1 MNKLEN
7 TYSESMLKL
16 EEADNLQKRML
27 DTYQRL
33 EQFKYAGTILSWQQI
48 QQKFE
53 ILQTIEDLRQERDKK
68 LNEALSKALDIFSD
82 EIDLN
87 LDNYSATNNVL
98 SSITSFIISNNI
110 QFRYSVEVWS
120 KILKVIEKLRL
131 KNNIDCA
138 KAILDAISSKQQI

>member
-87 LDNYSATNNVL
+87 LDNYSATNNVF
-98 SSITSFIISNNI
+98 SSITSFIVSNNI
-110 QFRYSVEVWS
+110 QFRYSVEVCS

-131 KNNIDCA
+131 KNNIDRA

>member
-48 QQKFE
+48 QQIFD
-53 ILQTIEDLRQERDKK
+53 ILQTI
-68 LNEALSKALDIFSD
+68 
-82 EIDLN
+82 
-87 LDNYSATNNVL
+87 
-98 SSITSFIISNNI
+98 
-110 QFRYSVEVWS
+110 
-120 KILKVIEKLRL
+120 
-131 KNNIDCA
+131 
-138 KAILDAISSKQQI
+138 

>member
-16 EEADNLQKRML
+16 EEAENLQKRML

-87 LDNYSATNNVL
+87 LDNYSATNNVF
-98 SSITSFIISNNI
+98 SSITSFIVSNNI

-120 KILKVIEKLRL
+120 KILKVMKKLRL
-131 KNNIDCA
+131 KNNIDRA

>member
-87 LDNYSATNNVL
+87 LDNYSATNNVF
-98 SSITSFIISNNI
+98 SSITSFIVSNNI

-131 KNNIDCA
+131 NNNIDRA
-138 KAILDAISSKQQI
+138 KAILDAISFKQQI

>member
-87 LDNYSATNNVL
+87 LDNYSATNNVF
-98 SSITSFIISNNI
+98 SSITSFIVSNNI
-110 QFRYSVEVWS
+110 QFRYSVEAWS

-131 KNNIDCA
+131 KNNIDRA

>member
-87 LDNYSATNNVL
+87 LDNYSATNNVF
-98 SSITSFIISNNI
+98 SSITSFIVSNNI

-131 KNNIDCA
+131 KNNIDRA
-138 KAILDAISSKQQI
+138 KAILDAISFKQQI

>member
-87 LDNYSATNNVL
+87 LDNYSATNNVF
-98 SSITSFIISNNI
+98 SSITSFIVSNNI
-110 QFRYSVEVWS
+110 QFRYSVEIWS
-120 KILKVIEKLRL
+120 KILKVMKKLRL
-131 KNNIDCA
+131 KNNIDRA

>member
-48 QQKFE
+48 PHKFE

-87 LDNYSATNNVL
+87 LDNYSATNNVF
-98 SSITSFIISNNI
+98 SSITSFIVSNNI

-131 KNNIDCA
+131 KNNIDRA
-138 KAILDAISSKQQI
+138 KAILDAISSR

>member
-87 LDNYSATNNVL
+87 LDNYSATNNVF
-98 SSITSFIISNNI
+98 SSITSFIVSNNI

-131 KNNIDCA
+131 KNNIDRA
-138 KAILDAISSKQQI
+138 KAILNAISFKQQI

>member
-87 LDNYSATNNVL
+87 LDNYSATNNVF
-98 SSITSFIISNNI
+98 SSITSFIVSNNI

-131 KNNIDCA
+131 KNNIDRA

>member
-87 LDNYSATNNVL
+87 LDNYSATNNVF

-131 KNNIDCA
+131 KNNIDRA

>member
-87 LDNYSATNNVL
+87 LDNYSATNNVF
-98 SSITSFIISNNI
+98 SSITSFIVSNNI

-120 KILKVIEKLRL
+120 KILNVIEKLRL
-131 KNNIDCA
+131 KNNIDRA

>member
-87 LDNYSATNNVL
+87 LDNYSATNNV
-98 SSITSFIISNNI
+98 F
-110 QFRYSVEVWS
+110 
-120 KILKVIEKLRL
+120 
-131 KNNIDCA
+131 
-138 KAILDAISSKQQI
+138 

>member
-53 ILQTIEDLRQERDKK
+53 ILQTIEDLRQEREKK

-87 LDNYSATNNVL
+87 LDNYSATNNVF
-98 SSITSFIISNNI
+98 SSITSFIVSNNI

-131 KNNIDCA
+131 KNNIDRA

>member
-48 QQKFE
+48 QQRFE

-87 LDNYSATNNVL
+87 LDNYSATNNVF
-98 SSITSFIISNNI
+98 SSITSFIVSNNI
-110 QFRYSVEVWS
+110 QFRYSVEAWS

-131 KNNIDCA
+131 KNNIDRA

>member
-48 QQKFE
+48 QHKFE

-87 LDNYSATNNVL
+87 LDNYSATNNMF
-98 SSITSFIISNNI
+98 SSITSFIVSNNI

-120 KILKVIEKLRL
+120 KILKVIENLRL
-131 KNNIDCA
+131 KNNIDRA